1 MEPTYFVKCLDTRDP
16 TRKRTYFVE
25 TPDGYDFQSCVDDIA
40 DGQFSDIR
48 GVYATILERGEGM
61 FLNVFLD
68 VSDHVCRALA
78 STHRK
83 RNSKDAREFL
93 DYCGFD
99 IPEDVR

>member
-1 MEPTYFVKCLDTRDP
+1 MEPTYFVKCLDSRDP

-25 TPDGYDFQSCVDDIA
+25 TTEGYDLQSCVDDIA

-48 GVYATILERGEGM
+48 AVYCTDSAAEFFDCSKEI
-61 FLNVFLD
+61 
-68 VSDHVCRALA
+68 CQALV
-78 STHRK
+78 STHRR

-99 IPEDVR
+99 MPEDVK

>member
-1 MEPTYFVKCLDTRDP
+1 MDCTYFVKCLDTRDP

-25 TPDGYDFQSCVDDIA
+25 THEGYDFQSCVDDIA

-48 GVYATILERGEGM
+48 AVYCANGR
-61 FLNVFLD
+61 VFFD
-68 VSDHVCRALA
+68 VSEHVCKALV

-93 DYCGFD
+93 DYCGFE
-99 IPEDVR
+99 IPENVE

>member
-1 MEPTYFVKCLDTRDP
+1 MEPTYFVKCLDLRDP

-25 TPDGYDFQSCVDDIA
+25 TAEGYDFQSCVDDIA

-48 GVYATILERGEGM
+48 GVYATTMERGEGM
-61 FLNVFLD
+61 FLNV
-68 VSDHVCRALA
+68 SDHVCRSLV

-83 RNSKDAREFL
+83 RNSKDSREFL

-99 IPEDVR
+99 IPEDAE